1 MNKHVYY
8 PQCSANVTEQPEFML
23 LIVGVGT
30 VIGFY
35 WSLRMPLQRYVKCK
49 CFILKP
55 IPKNEWASYVT
66 SILSFIM
73 GQCTAYTMNLAFS
86 TVSEVLFSQIADAV
100 FDPLSVYIAIL
111 IQDDLISSIFRFGLW
126 SSVFTAMR
134 HACNMTHLTENKEPL
149 LGEPNVFAPDHAY
162 CIFKILAW
170 CTNVIISCCISMT
183 ISTTMT
189 IMLKEDSPSILLSTV
204 FSEMDFDGNCVKK
217 MMLLGVTIRAILESL
232 HMTFAPILIRYFS
245 K

>member
-1 MNKHVYY
+1 MTKHVYH

-23 LIVGVGT
+23 LISGVGT
-30 VIGFY
+30 VIAVY
-35 WSLRMPLQRYVKCK
+35 WSLRMPLQKYVKCK
-49 CFILKP
+49 CSILIP
-55 IPKNEWASYVT
+55 IPKNEWASYIT
-66 SILSFIM
+66 SIMSFMM

-86 TVSEVLFSQIADAV
+86 TVSEVLFSEIADAV

-126 SSVFTAMR
+126 SRIFTSMR
-134 HACNMTHLTENKEPL
+134 HACNMTHLTENKETL
-149 LGEPNVFAPDHAY
+149 LGDQVVFAPDYAY

-170 CTNVIISCCISMT
+170 CVNVIISCCISIT

-189 IMLKEDSPSILLSTV
+189 IFLKEDSPSILLSTA

-217 MMLLGVTIRAILESL
+217 MMVLGVTIRAILESL